1 MAEVIVVE
9 YDSTQWDALM
19 SELNPSQL
27 RRAYKAGMKPSAQV
41 IQRYAVDELKS
52 RHPAAA
58 KYAKEVSIQVW
69 TRGGGYTVALR
80 QGQIALE
87 RSKSGNMVKY
97 SHLYIL
103 RWLSTGVGTKDKR
116 ATKKGY
122 NRGSIEGS
130 HFFSTAVRKSIPE
143 AVGIVG
149 DSITKALEKAVRRA
163 KQKKGKL

>member
-87 RSKSGNMVKY
+87 RSKSGDMVKY
-97 SHLYIL
+97 SHLHIL
-103 RWLSTGVGTKDKR
+103 RWLSTGVSNR

-122 NRGSIEGS
+122 KRGSIEGS

>member
-1 MAEVIVVE
+1 MAEFIIVE

-97 SHLYIL
+97 SHLHIL
-103 RWLSTGVGTKDKR
+103 RWLSTGVNGR

>member
-1 MAEVIVVE
+1 MAEVIIVE

-41 IQRYAVDELKS
+41 IQRAAVEELER

-58 KYAKEVSIQVW
+58 KYAKEVGIQVW

-97 SHLYIL
+97 SHLHIL
-103 RWLSTGVGTKDKR
+103 RWLSTGVSNR
-116 ATKKGY
+116 ATEKGY
-122 NRGSIEGS
+122 KRGSIEGS

-149 DSITKALEKAVRRA
+149 DSITKSLEKAVRRA

>member
-1 MAEVIVVE
+1 MAEVLVVE

-19 SELNPSQL
+19 KELNPSQL

-52 RHPAAA
+52 RHPAAT
-58 KYAKEVSIQVW
+58 KYAKEVNIQVW

-80 QGQIALE
+80 QGQVALS

-97 SHLYIL
+97 SHLHIL
-103 RWLSTGVGTKDKR
+103 RWLSTGVNSR

-149 DSITKALEKAVRRA
+149 DSITKALQKAAQRA

>member
-1 MAEVIVVE
+1 MAEVIIVE

-19 SELNPSQL
+19 SELNLSQL

-58 KYAKEVSIQVW
+58 KYADEVGIQVW

-97 SHLYIL
+97 SHLHIL
-103 RWLSTGVGTKDKR
+103 RWLSTGVTNR
-116 ATKKGY
+116 ATKKGHK
-122 NRGSIEGS
+122 RGSIEGS

-149 DSITKALEKAVRRA
+149 DSITKSLEKAVTRA

>member
-1 MAEVIVVE
+1 MDDIMVVE

-19 SELNPSQL
+19 SELSNSQF

-69 TRGGGYTVALR
+69 RRGGGYTVALR
-80 QGQIALE
+80 HGEVALE

-97 SHLYIL
+97 SHLHIL
-103 RWLSTGVGTKDKR
+103 RWLSTGVNGR

-130 HFFSTAVRKSIPE
+130 HFFSMAVRKSIPE
-143 AVGIVG
+143 AVGILSE
-149 DSITKALEKAVRRA
+149 SITKSLEKAVRRA